1 MQNKLN
7 QELSMI
13 KADLSWLQHVL
24 ANATTHNLSA
34 EQAKQIIKYVS
45 TDSRTIEPGHVFV
58 ALKGDNFDGTKFVQ
72 QVADK
77 GAIAAIV
84 ESKQEVDIPQFIVP
98 NTLKAY
104 GQIASQVA
112 TECQV
117 KTIAVTG
124 SSGKSTV
131 KEMCAAILA
140 QRGNVIATEGNF
152 NNEIGVPHT
161 LMRFEPNHDYAV
173 VELGANHVGEI
184 AYTQSLT
191 KPDVAILNNVAEA
204 HLEGFGGIQ
213 GVVKAKGEIFQG
225 LLPSSAETRNGI
237 VNTAIV
243 NADSEYK
250 EAWLPKLAEVNTLQF
265 TLDES
270 FAGNDNYLVARKVSL
285 DATGCPSFELV
296 YGTQVINIEVSI
308 PGQHNV
314 ANALAASAACLSIGA
329 SVEDIQAGLANMQ
342 AVKGRV
348 NLHQVTEQLTFI
360 DDTYNANVGS
370 IKAATKLLSGYQ
382 GSRVLVLGDMA
393 ELGSESEFYHRQ
405 VGEFAKSEGIDFLY
419 ACGEYSAFTCE
430 AFGAQA
436 CHFSEQSQLT
446 EALSSLI
453 KNSQTLTTLL
463 FKGSRSSKMEN
474 IFQALFEQFNN
485 HNNKGQ

>member
-1 MQNKLN
+1 
-7 QELSMI
+7 MI
-13 KADLSWLQHVL
+13 NADLSWLQGVL
-24 ANATTHNLSA
+24 ADAEIHNLSP
-34 EQAKQIIKYVS
+34 EQAQQIIKYVS
-45 TDSRTIEPGHVFV
+45 TDSRTIESGHVFV
-58 ALKGDNFDGTKFVQ
+58 ALKGDNFDGTKFVA
-72 QVADK
+72 QVAEK
-77 GAIAAIV
+77 GAIAAVV
-84 ESKQEVDIPQFIVP
+84 ETKQDVDIPQFVVSD
-98 NTLKAY
+98 TLRAY
-104 GQIASQVA
+104 GRIASQVA
-112 TECQV
+112 MESKV

-131 KEMCAAILA
+131 KEMCAAILQ
-140 QRGNVIATEGNF
+140 QRGKVIATEGNF

-161 LMRFEPNHDYAV
+161 LMRFEPSYDYAV

-225 LLPSSAETRNGI
+225 LQAKGAETRNGI

-243 NADSEYK
+243 NGDSEYK
-250 EAWLPKLAEVNTLQF
+250 EAWLPSLAQVNTLQF
-265 TLDES
+265 TLDERL
-270 FAGNDNYLVARKVSL
+270 AGQAGYLVATQVSQDQL
-285 DATGCPSFELV
+285 GCPSFTLV
-296 YGTQVINIEVSI
+296 HGEQKVQIKVSI

-314 ANALAASAACLSIGA
+314 ANALAASAACLAIGA
-329 SVEDIQAGLANMQ
+329 EFADIQAGLANMQ

-348 NLHQVTEQLTFI
+348 NLHKVTEQLTFI

-393 ELGSESEFYHRQ
+393 ELGSESEFFHRQ
-405 VGEFAKSEGIDFLY
+405 VGEYAKSEGIDYLY
-419 ACGEYSAFTCE
+419 ACGQYSAFTCE

-436 CHFSEQSQLT
+436 QHFAEQAQLT
-446 EALSSLI
+446 AALSSLI

-474 IFQALFEQFNN
+474 VFQALFEQFNN
-485 HNNKGQ
+485 HNNKRQ